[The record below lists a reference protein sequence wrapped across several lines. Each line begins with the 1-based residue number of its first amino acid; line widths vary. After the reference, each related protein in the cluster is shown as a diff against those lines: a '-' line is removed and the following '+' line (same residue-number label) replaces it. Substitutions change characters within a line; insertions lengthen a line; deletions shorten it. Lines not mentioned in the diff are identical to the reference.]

1 MTWPFENDT
10 HKVEKKL
17 ATQSLSAN
25 KQRNF
30 LAGIIMF
37 IASLLLA
44 FSTILLCN
52 ATIDTQIISRVD
64 NTQEI
69 LSVILGIAIVLLLT
83 AGIAIKNIMYISI
96 LQRTREFAQ
105 LRTVGATYRQIKA
118 VIHNERK
125 QLSWKYILGGLLL
138 GFLFNCVLPLKL
150 YLDQKT
156 GESMEKPGKKLKKFF
171 IITGITGMVYA
182 GLKYL
187 LPLVVPLLLGYT
199 LALLLRPS
207 ARFLQHRITVRIF
220 GKKWKPSLGLIGSVQ
235 LLILAVLGSF
245 LLTLGIRRLWEET
258 STLMNQLPVWLDGL
272 YFWIEEKCSG
282 LEKRFGLDPGWG
294 IHVAGSMI
302 EAGTKYVKE
311 KSVPSLMAGS
321 YYTAGVIGRIGF
333 ISLFSFCSAI
343 LSLQEMEELKERR
356 DRSVFSR
363 EFRLIGDR
371 LVSTGKVW
379 FKSQGIIFLLT
390 SFLCTIGMFL
400 VGNPC
405 PVLVGMG
412 IGIMDAFPVLG
423 TGTVLVPW
431 AVIEIAMGSWKTAL
445 ILTGLYLICTFMRQ
459 FLEVHLMS
467 GQMGLS
473 PFETLGAVYV
483 GLKLFGI
490 AGLFLGP
497 LGLLLIED
505 MTELL
510 ITQPMNDEQRH
521 NETNKSAMID
531 GGNRFMSH

>member
-1 MTWPFENDT
+1 MEAVTGTDRIST
-10 HKVEKKL
+10 
-17 ATQSLSAN
+17 AADLSGAW
-25 KQRNF
+25 KFSADFGHPPSVGRNVYFDEPAPGMAGWALF
-30 LAGIIMF
+30 LDRG
-37 IASLLLA
+37 
-44 FSTILLCN
+44 
-52 ATIDTQIISRVD
+52 
-64 NTQEI
+64 
-69 LSVILGIAIVLLLT
+69 
-83 AGIAIKNIMYISI
+83 
-96 LQRTREFAQ
+96 
-105 LRTVGATYRQIKA
+105 
-118 VIHNERK
+118 
-125 QLSWKYILGGLLL
+125 
-138 GFLFNCVLPLKL
+138 
-150 YLDQKT
+150 
-156 GESMEKPGKKLKKFF
+156 
-171 IITGITGMVYA
+171 
-182 GLKYL
+182 
-187 LPLVVPLLLGYT
+187 
-199 LALLLRPS
+199 
-207 ARFLQHRITVRIF
+207 
-220 GKKWKPSLGLIGSVQ
+220 
-235 LLILAVLGSF
+235 
-245 LLTLGIRRLWEET
+245 
-258 STLMNQLPVWLDGL
+258 
-272 YFWIEEKCSG
+272 KCSG

-302 EAGTKYVKE
+302 EAGTRYLKE
-311 KSVPSLMAGS
+311 KSVPSLMVGS
-321 YYTAGVIGRIGF
+321 YYIAGVIGRIGF
-333 ISLFSFCSAI
+333 VGLFSFCSAI

-356 DRSVFSR
+356 DCSAFSR

-510 ITQPMNDEQRH
+510 IMQPMNGELQH
-521 NETNKSAMID
+521 D
-531 GGNRFMSH
+531 GTSQL

>member
-1 MTWPFENDT
+1 MQVLNTCCHLW
-10 HKVEKKL
+10 
-17 ATQSLSAN
+17 
-25 KQRNF
+25 F
-30 LAGIIMF
+30 LF
-37 IASLLLA
+37 
-44 FSTILLCN
+44 
-52 ATIDTQIISRVD
+52 
-64 NTQEI
+64 
-69 LSVILGIAIVLLLT
+69 
-83 AGIAIKNIMYISI
+83 YW
-96 LQRTREFAQ
+96 
-105 LRTVGATYRQIKA
+105 
-118 VIHNERK
+118 VIHWHCSFGR
-125 QLSWKYILGGLLL
+125 QPGFYSTGLQ
-138 GFLFNCVLPLKL
+138 CV
-150 YLDQKT
+150 YLEK
-156 GESMEKPGKKLKKFF
+156 MEA
-171 IITGITGMVYA
+171 ITGTDRIGTVTDLSGAWKFSADFGHPPSVGRNVYFDEPASCMA
-182 GLKYL
+182 GW
-187 LPLVVPLLLGYT
+187 
-199 LALLLRPS
+199 AL
-207 ARFLQHRITVRIF
+207 FLDR
-220 GKKWKPSLGLIGSVQ
+220 G
-235 LLILAVLGSF
+235 
-245 LLTLGIRRLWEET
+245 
-258 STLMNQLPVWLDGL
+258 
-272 YFWIEEKCSG
+272 KCSG

-311 KSVPSLMAGS
+311 KSVPSLMVGS

-379 FKSQGIIFLLT
+379 FKSQGIIFYLPH
-390 SFLCTIGMFL
+390 FVYNRHVL